1 MEIEVRKS
9 TADEM
14 EFLLTG
20 ADPAFANALR
30 RVMLREVPVMAIDD
44 VEFVVNDS
52 VVYDEIFAHT
62 LGLVPLKTP
71 GGYVLPSEC
80 KCDDKRCAKCS
91 VQLTLKKEGPAVVVS
106 GDMKSADKEV
116 APVSDSIPLVK
127 LTKGQN
133 LQFIAIA
140 HLGLGKNHAQ
150 WQPGVIAYKYMPIFE
165 LDAKACD
172 ACGKC
177 VERCPRKILEVS
189 DGKLKITDVEKCT
202 MCRACVEACPKDA
215 IEIGHDGSKF
225 IFTVESTGALPP
237 EKILSKALDV
247 LGDKCKDFIKQ
258 LKKP

>member
-1 MEIEVRKS
+1 MEIDVRKL

-14 EFLLTG
+14 EFLLSG
-20 ADPAFANALR
+20 ADPAFANTLR
-30 RVMLREVPVMAIDD
+30 RVMIREVPVMAIDE

-52 VVYDEIFAHT
+52 VVYDEMLSHT

-71 GGYVLPSEC
+71 DGYILPSEC
-80 KCDDKRCAKCS
+80 KCDDKRCEKCS
-91 VQLTLKKEGPAVVVS
+91 VQLTLKKEGPAVVMS

-116 APVSDSIPLVK
+116 VPVGDSIPLVK
-127 LTKGQN
+127 LNEGQK

-140 HLGLGKNHAQ
+140 HLGMGKNHAQ

-165 LDAKACD
+165 LDAKLCD

-177 VERCPRKILEVS
+177 VERCPRKILELS

-202 MCRACVEACPKDA
+202 MCRACVEACPKGA
-215 IEIGHDGSKF
+215 LKIGHDDSKF
-225 IFTVESTGALPP
+225 IFNIESTGALPP
-237 EKILSKALDV
+237 EKILSKALDE

-258 LKKP
+258 LKKS